1 MRVAALTMSY
11 NEPVWAGVWAR
22 HYASALGA
30 EHCSII
36 DHGSDDDSTRDLPVR
51 VRRLERSALSEA
63 WRVAVVSE
71 EVSCLLRQYDAV
83 IYTDIDELLVADP
96 QYHSGLRELAAA
108 AVEPVLTAIGLD
120 LQHIP
125 DREPALDFTQPIGA
139 QREWVRFSAALCKP
153 VLVRRMVD
161 WAPGF
166 HCCDAPMTFDRLYL
180 LHMRYADLGAGLR
193 RLART
198 RTQAVVDPVGF
209 EHQRVPDADFEGM
222 MRAIGGL
229 PREEGAIDQLSMPLL
244 GWLERLR
251 DSRVTRETQTYK
263 LDLSLSGD
271 VLWRLAPAMRGLI
284 QY

>member
-30 EHCSII
+30 EHCTII
-36 DHGSDDDSTRDLPVR
+36 DHGSDDDSTRGLPVR
-51 VRRLERSALSEA
+51 VVRLGRSALSEA
-63 WRVAVVSE
+63 WRVAIVSE

-83 IYTDIDELLVADP
+83 IYTDVDELLVADP
-96 QYHSGLRELAAA
+96 LYHSGLRELAAA

-120 LQHIP
+120 VQHIP
-125 DREPALDFTQPIGA
+125 DHEPALDFTQAIGA

-166 HCCDAPMTFDRLYL
+166 HCCDAPMIFDRLYL
-180 LHMRYADLGAGLR
+180 LHMRYVDLDAGLR

-222 MRAIGGL
+222 MRAIAGL
-229 PREEGAIDQLSMPLL
+229 PQQEGLIDPLSMPLL
-244 GWLERLR
+244 GWLERVR
-251 DSRVTRETQTYK
+251 ASRVTRETQTYK
-263 LDLSLSGD
+263 LDLSLSGN
-271 VLWRLAPAMRGLI
+271 VLWRLAPAMRELLR
-284 QY
+284 Y